1 MVASRN
7 VGCFLRLTTDKSR
20 YHVKLLNI
28 VYEVYQSIKVLTC
41 VCSCSSNERSWITL
55 GKNKGKEKQ
64 DVKMKFT

>member
-20 YHVKLLNI
+20 YFKLLNI